1 MAKTKGRYVDVCRAY
16 MRLIQHQIM
25 VEPTEAY
32 AFVREER
39 SKIFSHVAAYIHRSL
54 YPRYFRTYNLAQ
66 GFFH

>member
-1 MAKTKGRYVDVCRAY
+1 